1 MKKCLLS
8 GLFLLFVLLPFRA
21 ANKVDLSGELE
32 AALKLRNQYSLRKEA
47 RIDSLKHL
55 LYPAMGDDA
64 RFQLYNAI
72 YEEYYTYRFDSA
84 MLYVDREEQV
94 AMKLSNPAY
103 RNLSI
108 IHRSILLSTSG
119 YFSESIQNL
128 EQIDSRILDDALRI
142 EYYTAYEWAYSM

>member
-32 AALKLRNQYSLRKEA
+32 AALKLRSQYSHQKEV

-55 LYPAMGDDA
+55 LYPAMGDDE
-64 RFQLYNAI
+64 RFRLYNAI

-84 MLYVDREEQV
+84 MLYVDREEEV
-94 AMKLSNPAY
+94 ATQLSNPAY

-128 EQIDSRILDDALRI
+128 EQIESRTLYIQHSI
-142 EYYTAYEWAYSM
+142 